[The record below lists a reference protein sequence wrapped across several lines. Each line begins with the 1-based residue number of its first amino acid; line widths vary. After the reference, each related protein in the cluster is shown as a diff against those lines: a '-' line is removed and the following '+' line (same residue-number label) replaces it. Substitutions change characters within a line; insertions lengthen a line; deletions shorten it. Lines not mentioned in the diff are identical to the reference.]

1 VTDDWDG
8 LGEEGGLKRVTLE
21 FWRRGREKGR
31 EEMVVDID
39 GSATLE
45 IDE

>member
-1 VTDDWDG
+1 MTADWDG
-8 LGEEGGLKRVTLE
+8 IEEEGGLKRVTLE
-21 FWRRGREKGR
+21 FWRSGREKGR